1 MAQRAPD
8 WRPARHNLMRA
19 LLILL
24 VLAAGIAI
32 GGAVPGIATY
42 AQSVLATLGL
52 KPAPAVTSMPAAK
65 LDDDHDHDAKPDAHG
80 HAEGKEGKDHDEG
93 GEIHM
98 TAEQITSQEIRTAP
112 VAGGTL
118 SRHLVVPG
126 SVIPDA
132 DRLVRV
138 PARVVGTVAEMRK
151 RLGDKVQKGDVVAVL
166 DSREVADAKSDF
178 LTAGVQAELQKI
190 NFERQQKLINSQA
203 TAQSAFDQARATY
216 QESQLRLDLARQ
228 KLSALGLNAA
238 EVAAAAKRD
247 EATPNQSSLRMFP
260 LRAPMDGR
268 IVERKVDVGTKVGGE
283 SDPADVYTIADLS
296 AVWVELAVPT
306 TALINIQEGAR
317 ALVGTGTDEKNL
329 RAEGQVVFISPLLNA
344 DTRSARVIVALP
356 NPDQAWRPGM
366 FVTASVAVA
375 EDTVP
380 VRVPRTALQTVE
392 GKLAAFV
399 RTDEGFERREVKV
412 GRSDDQAFEVT
423 EGLSAGDE
431 IAVANTFLLKA
442 ELGKAEADH
451 DD

>member
-1 MAQRAPD
+1 
-8 WRPARHNLMRA
+8 MRA

-32 GGAVPGIATY
+32 GGAVPGIATH

-52 KPAPAVTSMPAAK
+52 KPAPAVPSMPAAK
-65 LDDDHDHDAKPDAHG
+65 SDNDHDQAAKPDAHG
-80 HAEGKEGKDHDEG
+80 HSHAGEGGEEKEHGEA

-112 VAGGTL
+112 VTGGTL

-126 SVIPDA
+126 TVIPDA

-190 NFERQQKLINSQA
+190 NFERQQKLLNTQA
-203 TAQSAFDQARATY
+203 TAQVSFDQARATY

-260 LRAPMDGR
+260 LRAPMEGR

-306 TALINIQEGAR
+306 TALINVQEGAK

-412 GRSDDQAFEVT
+412 GRSDDQALEVT
-423 EGLSAGDE
+423 EGLSAGEE

-451 DD
+451 DH